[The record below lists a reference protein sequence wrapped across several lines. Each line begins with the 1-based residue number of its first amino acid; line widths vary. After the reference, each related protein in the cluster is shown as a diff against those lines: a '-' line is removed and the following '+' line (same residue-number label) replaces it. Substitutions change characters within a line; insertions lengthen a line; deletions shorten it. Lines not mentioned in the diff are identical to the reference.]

1 MGLRDEPMIWYR
13 SGMRP
18 ASARWNSPGRSLRRA
33 RSPVA
38 PNTTMMWLPGRGRA
52 SRARPGRGVAEVI
65 SARVRTGDGPTKVAA
80 VVVVVDMA
88 GGLSVLGGWSGCG
101 VDDGH
106 VVVGVPG

>member
-33 RSPVA
+33 RSPVV

-52 SRARPGRGVAEVI
+52 SRARPGREDAEVI
-65 SARVRTGDGPTKVAA
+65 SARVRIGDGPTKVPAA
-80 VVVVVDMA
+80 VVVVDMA
-88 GGLSVLGGWSGCG
+88 GGPFCAGAGQGAE
-101 VDDGH
+101 
-106 VVVGVPG
+106 